1 MGFSMKRRDL
11 LKFGLYSAMAAAGGA
26 GFLNIYKHS
35 TGVAKIAKYPD
46 PVLRKISSP
55 VSIVDDKILSLSGRM
70 ISTLRYHSLVGFFS
84 EAFLARG
91 LAAPQV
97 GVPKR
102 LVACGL
108 YGKTDVLINPQIVE
122 KQGTYTG
129 CESCLSL
136 PEKDRKMIERPGFI
150 RVKYTGLD
158 SKENEL
164 AATKDYAALLAHE
177 IDHLNGILYID
188 HEHAGHHT

>member
-1 MGFSMKRRDL
+1 M
-11 LKFGLYSAMAAAGGA
+11 
-26 GFLNIYKHS
+26 
-35 TGVAKIAKYPD
+35 V
-46 PVLRKISSP
+46 V
-55 VSIVDDKILSLSGRM
+55 
-70 ISTLRYHSLVGFFS
+70 
-84 EAFLARG
+84 
-91 LAAPQV
+91 
-97 GVPKR
+97 
-102 LVACGL
+102 CGL

-136 PEKDRKMIERPGFI
+136 PEKDRKVIKRPGFI

-188 HEHAGHHT
+188 HEHAGYHT